1 MRFSKKILAG
11 AVSAAM
17 LLAAPTAFAQTAA
30 QQGYSS
36 PGGVVQTQLGH
47 SPSHSTQPTTATST
61 NSPSPAAVT
70 QTSAKSS
77 SKLPFTGLDIALVVA
92 AGGLLLAMGLG
103 IRRLSRSA
111 EAA

>member
-17 LLAAPTAFAQTAA
+17 LLAAPTAFAQTSS
-30 QQGYSS
+30 QQGYSQ

-47 SPSHSTQPTTATST
+47 NPSHNNQPTTSTST
-61 NSPSPAAVT
+61 STPGPAVA
-70 QTSAKSS
+70 QPSAKSA